1 MAFVK
6 EEELKKK
13 SKLIEEYLNNRKL
26 FKKRLQNKIQSKQQ
40 LQESASEIFLL
51 ITKKI
56 EETQKKTDE
65 RRDKLIKELQE
76 ERPSYTNNFRD
87 EEKQLLAQDN
97 LETDIVELVKRGPDY
112 ITNLKDKTIL
122 INKRLGG
129 QRRRQDTDT
138 ATIDKQISVFR
149 KYREKLNKLLKGME
163 LTVGRGFKSPD
174 ELCERLNLLVAAKQL
189 IIR

>member
-6 EEELKKK
+6 EEELIKK

-26 FKKRLQNKIQSKQQ
+26 FKKKLQNKIQSKQQ

-97 LETDIVELVKRGPDY
+97 LKTDIVELVKRGPDY

-149 KYREKLNKLLKGME
+149 KYREKLNKLLKGM
-163 LTVGRGFKSPD
+163 
-174 ELCERLNLLVAAKQL
+174 
-189 IIR
+189 